1 MSDFSGFAQL
11 LQELYGPLSRSLAY
25 STGFRQRYSKLDG
38 PALLQAMAGGWAANP
53 AASRAELAVM
63 AGCSKQALDQALTAD
78 TRYWAALLSN
88 DGVAVVLTVAAGT
101 SAKSIH
107 WGAAEPFGVIQPV
120 SAVNSSQ
127 NYGALP
133 NTFPTAGLFLGGV
146 NPMVALGF
154 SAVI

>member
-1 MSDFSGFAQL
+1 MRDVTASKIGIQVVTAGNAGAKCHLGIYENAGNTNNAPSGLVIDAG
-11 LQELYGPLSRSLAY
+11 ELDIS
-25 STGFRQRYSKLDG
+25 STGFKSL
-38 PALLQAMAGGWAANP
+38 NI
-53 AASRAELAVM
+53 
-63 AGCSKQALDQALTAD
+63 DQALTAD